1 MTETWKE
8 IAGYEGLYEV
18 SDLGRVKNL
27 GKNKSRKEKILKPG
41 KNGGGYLHVNLCK
54 DGQKKMSL
62 VHRLVAEAF
71 VPNPDNK
78 PQVNHINEDKH
89 DNRAENLNWMTRKE
103 NCNWG
108 TRNIRIS
115 EWQKSHPEELSK
127 GSEKRIGQKR
137 MSWKRLFKGKSID
150 ERKSII
156 ENADI
161 TGQLKYNLLERYV
174 RNPKPEKQPK
184 PKKVRGTM
192 DWARLFEGKTT
203 DEILDLIA
211 KSPIPADQKSKLRRR
226 YVRSGRKLSEEELR
240 EIHNKCADIGRN
252 SSKL

>member
-1 MTETWKE
+1 MKRTEIWKD
-8 IAGYEGLYEV
+8 IPGFEGRYYI
-18 SDLGRVKNL
+18 SNMGRVKSVRPGWGVYIMKQHDTCGYYTVQL
-27 GKNKSRKEKILKPG
+27 GNTKT
-41 KNGGGYLHVNLCK
+41 YY
-54 DGQKKMSL
+54 
-62 VHRLVAEAF
+62 VHRMVAEAF

-89 DNRAENLNWMTRKE
+89 DNRAENLNWMTRSE

-137 MSWKRLFKGKSID
+137 MSWKRLFKGKSIE

-184 PKKVRGTM
+184 PKKVRGTI

-203 DEILDLIA
+203 DEILYIIA

-240 EIHNKCADIGRN
+240 EIHNKCAEIGRN
-252 SSKL
+252 SSKLLII